1 MEVDGVLIGSV
12 GSKFLDVFPW
22 DIPFSDLISDLE
34 LEASTWVQYLNGARH
49 WDLARSGK
57 VHTEG
62 GIQAY

>member
-34 LEASTWVQYLNGARH
+34 LEASTWVQ
-49 WDLARSGK
+49 
-57 VHTEG
+57 
-62 GIQAY
+62 